1 MIKTLQGI
9 KVTVGRCNGGWN
21 TAVGVGMEKKH
32 TGSENW
38 SVLLDVGAGSMGE
51 EGGSWVSGLDKWLIL
66 KPFT

>member
-1 MIKTLQGI
+1 M
-9 KVTVGRCNGGWN
+9 
-21 TAVGVGMEKKH
+21 GVGMEKKH